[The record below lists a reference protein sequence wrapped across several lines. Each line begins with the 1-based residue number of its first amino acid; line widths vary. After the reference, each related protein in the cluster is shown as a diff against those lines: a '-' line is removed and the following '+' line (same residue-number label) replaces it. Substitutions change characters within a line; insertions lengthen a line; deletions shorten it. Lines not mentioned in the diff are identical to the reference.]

1 MVRLHVKKADQSLF
15 LYDTNCSVKIDDLLK
30 DLVAIHNG
38 RLKIERL
45 CFEIDEMSKHGV
57 SLPPQMQGLSSEQIK
72 ELKLEDSWRVKQ
84 LSSSDYILNSDS
96 IGKRNGFAPTKRYA
110 EILTKTTAEAKT
122 RISQK
127 LVESGVC
134 LSLEGIKD
142 TLEILEGAV
151 MIVYP
156 MGLPPYEIIQQ
167 ELEGKEDLTGTQASK
182 EVLIDNK
189 AEIWW
194 ANKNLDKDKILS
206 DYVGKNEKS
215 KLVVKLQ
222 KQGHGAPGR
231 EPILTEQQKKDLM
244 LAEFQRKEEFKRL
257 EIDDDDS
264 HLDSQW
270 ADNNALKKNFL
281 GMNKIRFK

>member
-1 MVRLHVKKADQSLF
+1 
-15 LYDTNCSVKIDDLLK
+15 
-30 DLVAIHNG
+30 
-38 RLKIERL
+38 
-45 CFEIDEMSKHGV
+45 
-57 SLPPQMQGLSSEQIK
+57 
-72 ELKLEDSWRVKQ
+72 
-84 LSSSDYILNSDS
+84 
-96 IGKRNGFAPTKRYA
+96 
-110 EILTKTTAEAKT
+110 
-122 RISQK
+122 
-127 LVESGVC
+127 
-134 LSLEGIKD
+134 
-142 TLEILEGAV
+142 

-156 MGLPPYEIIQQ
+156 MGLPPYEIVQQ

-231 EPILTEQQKKDLM
+231 EPILTEQQKKHLM
-244 LAEFQRKEEFKRL
+244 LAEFQRREEFKRL

-281 GMNKIRFK
+281 GLNKIRFK